1 MGDGNFKKHCST
13 LTISD
18 ISVKPGGT
26 MDLDIV
32 HGRKTY
38 SLGAKNSPYSMH
50 DTIQHSLTCLQ
61 TNKSFQYLIKSN
73 LACNANF
80 SRLGT
85 ILINLCLQRYL
96 NLKVFSIYSE

>member
-32 HGRKTY
+32 HGRKTL
-38 SLGAKNSPYSMH
+38 SLGAKNSAYSMH
-50 DTIQHSLTCLQ
+50 DTIHSNTHLLVYKQ
-61 TNKSFQYLIKSN
+61 TNLFSFQSN
-73 LACNANF
+73 QILLA
-80 SRLGT
+80 SKL
-85 ILINLCLQRYL
+85 
-96 NLKVFSIYSE
+96 